1 MIQTSSRALFTDLYE
16 LTMAASYF
24 AAGMDDTATFELFI
38 RELPRN
44 RNFLVVAGLE
54 DVLDYLEGLRFTA
67 DDLDYLRSLGS
78 FRNDFLEWLETLRFT
93 GDVWAMPEGEIAF
106 AEEPLLRVTAP
117 RIQAQLVETFLL
129 NAVNFQTLI
138 ATKAA
143 RVAIACQGRRFV
155 DFSPRRDHGFDAAL
169 KAARAAYIAGAAG
182 TSNVLAG
189 KLYGIPVVGTMAHS
203 YVMSFETELAAFRR
217 FARDF
222 PGTTLLIDTY
232 DTLEGARHAAAVARE
247 LAAEGITVG
256 AVRLDSGDLAQLA
269 KEVRRILDEAGF
281 PNIRIFA
288 SGDLDEYRIEAILA
302 ADAPIDAFGVGTQ
315 LGTSGDAPWLGGVYK
330 LVEDARGPRVKLA
343 ERKATAPGAKQVYR
357 FSGAGGVFEFDM
369 VALAGERSPLEG
381 RPLLRQVMEHGRRT
395 LPPEPLTRIRERCL
409 ANLDRLPARLKSL
422 ETVSPP
428 YPVRH
433 SAELERLLA
442 RTREQVAA
450 ANWPTAARS
459 GDAT

>member
-1 MIQTSSRALFTDLYE
+1 MTQAPNRALFTDLYE

-54 DVLDYLEGLRFTA
+54 DVLDYLESLRFEP
-67 DDLDYLRSLGS
+67 DDLAYLQSLGT
-78 FRNDFLEWLETLRFT
+78 FRNDFLEWLETFHFT
-93 GDVWAMPEGEIAF
+93 GDVWAMLEGEIAF

-129 NAVNFQTLI
+129 NAVNYQTLV

-143 RVAIACQGRRFV
+143 RVAIACRGRRFV

-169 KAARAAYIAGAAG
+169 KAARAAYIAGAAA

-189 KLYGIPVVGTMAHS
+189 KLYGIPVAGTMAHS
-203 YVMSFETELAAFRR
+203 YVMSFDSEVAAFRR

-232 DTLEGARHAAAVARE
+232 DTIEGARHAAAVARE

-256 AVRLDSGDLAQLA
+256 AVRLDSGNLAQLA
-269 KEVRRILDEAGF
+269 KDVRRVLDEEGF
-281 PNIRIFA
+281 PEIRIFA
-288 SGDLDEYRIEAILA
+288 SGDLDEYRIAEIL
-302 ADAPIDAFGVGTQ
+302 DAGAPVDAFGVGTQ

-330 LVEDARGPRVKLA
+330 LVEDSRGPRVKLA

-357 FSGAGGVFEFDM
+357 FAGAGGVFEFDM
-369 VALAGERSPLEG
+369 VALAGEQGPLEG
-381 RPLLRQVMEHGRRT
+381 RPLLRQVMEGGRRT
-395 LPPEPLTRIRERCL
+395 LPPEPLSRIRERCL
-409 ANLDRLPARLKSL
+409 ANLERIPERLKSL

-442 RTREQVAA
+442 ETRARVAA
-450 ANWPTAARS
+450 ANRPAAAHRS
-459 GDAT
+459 EAT